1 MATAW
6 NDLAAIKETFGL
18 LAAPRRLAMAAELL
32 EWTAAN
38 FRTPFG
44 DPAVSD
50 IVTRSATAVRDAIG
64 RGASTA
70 TGSGLTGE
78 LYDVSEETEERG
90 AEEILLSY
98 YLCFDDLDPE
108 IRPDRLVS
116 MFDQCYQAD
125 VRRYS
130 EVAIAIGENPEV
142 TSREQQILD
151 YQRALI
157 ARYTCS

>member
-6 NDLAAIKETFGL
+6 NDLDAIKETFAQ
-18 LAAPRRLAMAAELL
+18 LAAPRRLAMAGELL
-32 EWTAAN
+32 EWTVAN

-44 DPAVSD
+44 DAAVSD
-50 IVTRSATAVRDAIG
+50 IVTRSAGAVRDAVT

-78 LYDVSEETEERG
+78 LYDVSESTEERG

-116 MFDQCYQAD
+116 IFDQCYQAD

-130 EVAIAIGENPEV
+130 DVGIAVGEGPGAS
-142 TSREQQILD
+142 SREQEILD
-151 YQRALI
+151 YQRNLI
-157 ARYTCS
+157 ARYTS